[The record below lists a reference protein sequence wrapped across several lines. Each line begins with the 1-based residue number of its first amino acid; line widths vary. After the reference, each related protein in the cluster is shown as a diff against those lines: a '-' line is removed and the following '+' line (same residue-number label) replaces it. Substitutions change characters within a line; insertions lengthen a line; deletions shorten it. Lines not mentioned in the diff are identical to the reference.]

1 MPYEFYEGYYTV
13 QPLHVNMVLIYVKK
27 NKPWKY
33 NKQNITI
40 NINRLIISHKW

>member
-27 NKPWKY
+27 INHENIINK
-33 NKQNITI
+33 I
-40 NINRLIISHKW
+40 